1 MPRAAVESG
10 PAPDGAVPP
19 TASVSSVPIKSETS
33 VVDVV
38 VDELTDVVVDEL
50 TDVVV
55 DELTDVLA
63 IDVPAIDDAVVVV
76 DRAAAPTTG
85 AMVPVVA
92 GATDASEVT
101 CTTGGSVGAGAGG
114 CGTVEGDGAAA
125 RTVVVGGGAL
135 DGAPQSEPLRG
146 LGA

>member
-33 VVDVV
+33 VV
-38 VDELTDVVVDEL
+38 DVVVDEL